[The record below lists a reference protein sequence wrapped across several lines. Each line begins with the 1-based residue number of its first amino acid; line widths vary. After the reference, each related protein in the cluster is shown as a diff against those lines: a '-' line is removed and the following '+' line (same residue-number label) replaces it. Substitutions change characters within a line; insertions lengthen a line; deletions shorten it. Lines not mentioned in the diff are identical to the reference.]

1 MNVSLTLQ
9 SHKANDKAV
18 RFRVCQLINKVLNNL
33 GEEAQ
38 IDDELYDRIYVCMLE
53 RLRDKKPV
61 VRVHAILAINR
72 LQDPN
77 DHDCPVINGREYFNL
92 FFLSYLSSKNNNFV

>member
-1 MNVSLTLQ
+1 MLRVLNQYFDVLQ

-18 RFRVCQLINKVLNNL
+18 RFRVCQLVNKLLNNL

-38 IDDELYDRIYVCMLE
+38 IDDDLYDRIYECMLE
-53 RLRDKKPV
+53 RMRDKKPI

-77 DHDCPVINGREYFNL
+77 DHDCPVINGKVFSECLPLIYH
-92 FFLSYLSSKNNNFV
+92 